1 MYNKVI
7 IVGNLTRDVDF
18 KHLPSGTALATIGLA
33 SNRRYKRSDGTTQ
46 DEVLYIDAK
55 LFGRSAEV
63 ANEYLKK
70 GSKVLI
76 EGRLTLETWKDQN
89 GSPRSKHTIAVET
102 MQMLDS
108 KSQSSDY
115 PQAQS
120 NSSGNYASSNSYGQ
134 PKSDPKPQQEE
145 QIPVVDID
153 DDIPF

>member
-7 IVGNLTRDVDF
+7 IVGNLTREVDF

-63 ANEYLKK
+63 ANDYLKK

-89 GSPRSKHTIAVET
+89 GNNRSKHTIAVET

-115 PQAQS
+115 PQ
-120 NSSGNYASSNSYGQ
+120 NPSSNSGASNSYSQ
-134 PKSDPKPQQEE
+134 PKNDYKPQQEE
-145 QIPVVDID
+145 QLPVVDID